1 MWRLV
6 LVLGGGSRGAGDGD
20 HGGRA
25 RHHEVRHRSGAGSG
39 YRVQLLSRGRRVLRT
54 GVGVR
59 GRGLPRC
66 GGRLWLAPNWLNW
79 TGGLRRHLI
88 RVLLLRW
95 PRIWNLVVS
104 KMRLLQLLVDII
116 VLWQLLLMR
125 ML

>member
-1 MWRLV
+1 MRRLV
-6 LVLGGGSRGAGDGD
+6 LELGGGSRGAGDGD

-25 RHHEVRHRSGAGSG
+25 RHHELRHRSGAGSG
-39 YRVQLLSRGRRVLRT
+39 YRVQLLSRGRRVLR
-54 GVGVR
+54 VR

-79 TGGLRRHLI
+79 PGGLRRHLI
-88 RVLLLRW
+88 CILLLRW

-116 VLWQLLLMR
+116 VLWQLLLMG